1 MLGRGD
7 LGGNRLDK
15 GTVGAFWGDDG
26 GQLEDGSEAD
36 LACPCPTEV
45 ADPLDTEVPALVI
58 ELKLA
63 ELEQADKEDGDVEPE
78 LKGVSS
84 SMVWDTLA
92 LSPLFALYDAGAGPG
107 THVMNFLS

>member
-1 MLGRGD
+1 
-7 LGGNRLDK
+7 
-15 GTVGAFWGDDG
+15 VGAFWDDDG

-63 ELEQADKEDGDVEPE
+63 ELEQADKEDGEVEPE

-84 SMVWDTLA
+84 PSMVWETLA
-92 LSPLFALYDAGAGPG
+92 LSPLFKFALCDAGPGPG

>member
-1 MLGRGD
+1 MGAV
-7 LGGNRLDK
+7 LD
-15 GTVGAFWGDDG
+15 DDG
-26 GQLEDGSEAD
+26 GQLGEGSEAD
-36 LACPCPTEV
+36 LAWPCPTEV

-63 ELEQADKEDGDVEPE
+63 ELEQADKEDGEVEPE

-84 SMVWDTLA
+84 PSVVWGTVA
-92 LSPLFALYDAGAGPG
+92 LSPLTALCDAGAGPG

>member
-1 MLGRGD
+1 MGVV
-7 LGGNRLDK
+7 LD
-15 GTVGAFWGDDG
+15 DDG

-45 ADPLDTEVPALVI
+45 ADPLETEVPALDI

-63 ELEQADKEDGDVEPE
+63 ELEQADNEDGEVEPE
-78 LKGVSS
+78 LNGVSS
-84 SMVWDTLA
+84 PSKVWGALA
-92 LSPLFALYDAGAGPG
+92 LSLLLVPCDVGVGSG